1 MATTD
6 EDEVPDTGAV
16 FTFGKS
22 RFADNIPGKFW
33 IRDDPILQVACGD
46 EHTAL
51 VTASGRLF
59 TFGSNEWGQ
68 LGHGHT
74 KLLHKPTCVKGL
86 KQERVTLAACGKSHT
101 LIATDGG
108 VYGFGANGERQLG
121 ITSDQ
126 PTCLEPV
133 HIKELDGVDIKMICA
148 GAEHSMAL
156 TDRGAVL
163 VWGGGDEGQLGLTD
177 VTDYV
182 SPTEL
187 KLEASVICISTGY
200 YHSALVTEDG
210 KLYTFGEGIGGKL
223 GLSEMHLKKNSRPQS
238 VSGIQGKV
246 VWVSCGGNHTVA
258 LTADGRSYSFGD
270 GNNGQ
275 LGLGTKILDASTPQP
290 VRGLEGLKIARA
302 SSGENHTAFL
312 TETGQLY
319 VCGDGRHGKLGLV
332 EGDSEVLSNQFFPTL
347 ITRFFGF
354 QVQQVACGGCHTVV
368 LAVRQDEVSLNG
380 EGFINLKPNDL
391 TIPPAAGMSARDR
404 RRQKT
409 GQLPPLS
416 QGNISNKRPSLDGTI
431 HNPLDKSKLPSIGAD
446 LTKAEDDEVMDRPI
460 RPRRQS
466 LFQQATDDDTIRYA
480 DSDIE
485 SEVSEVSDL
494 NKTHVLTVRESAVN
508 QLQPLKPRPDHS
520 AARFSD
526 IEDQNTEDSEQE
538 LSTEEKEED
547 TPTDQK
553 ESMNTELK
561 EPYSQEKIDTNI
573 GDNLPK
579 QSDSAC
585 ERTATE
591 DNNELKSPTKSS
603 GREKGTSKF
612 ARLFGLHKKR
622 NGLSKEKSCDEGFLT
637 EESVKDNKHKV
648 CNTEQDQKD
657 ANTSGDQTSETSP
670 QKNHSPESNAH
681 KSKTCNIL

>member
-6 EDEVPDTGAV
+6 EDDVPDTGAI

-33 IRDDPILQVACGD
+33 IRDDPVLQVACGD

-51 VTASGRLF
+51 VTASGRVF

-86 KQERVTLAACGKSHT
+86 KQERVILAACGKSHT

-126 PTCLEPV
+126 PSFLEPV
-133 HIKELDGVDIKMICA
+133 HVKELDGIDIKMICA

-163 VWGGGDEGQLGLTD
+163 VWGSGDEGQLGLTD
-177 VTDYV
+177 ITDNA

-187 KLEASVICISTGY
+187 KLEASVICISAGY

-210 KLYTFGEGIGGKL
+210 KLYTFGEGVGGKL
-223 GLSEMHLKKNSRPQS
+223 GLPETLLKKNTRPQS

-246 VWVSCGGNHTVA
+246 VWVSCGGNHTLA
-258 LTADGRSYSFGD
+258 LTADGRPYSFGD

-275 LGLGTKILDASTPQP
+275 LGLGTKVLDAPTPQP

-312 TETGQLY
+312 TETGQFY

-332 EGDSEVLSNQFFPTL
+332 EGDSEALSNQFFPTL
-347 ITRFFGF
+347 VTRFFGF

-368 LAVRQDEVSLNG
+368 LAVRQAGVSLN
-380 EGFINLKPNDL
+380 EEDIVNLKANDL
-391 TIPPAAGMSARDR
+391 NTPSAAGRSARDR

-416 QGNISNKRPSLDGTI
+416 QENISKKRPSLDDVI
-431 HNPLDKSKLPSIGAD
+431 HNPLNKSKLPGIGAEKD
-446 LTKAEDDEVMDRPI
+446 LTKAEDDEAMDRPI

-466 LFQQATDDDTIRYA
+466 LFQQATDDDTIRHA
-480 DSDIE
+480 DSDVE

-494 NKTHVLTVRESAVN
+494 NKTHVLTVGESTPD
-508 QLQPLKPRPDHS
+508 QFQPLKPRPGHS

-526 IEDQNTEDSEQE
+526 IEDQNNEDSEQE
-538 LSTEEKEED
+538 LSTEEKEVVPQ
-547 TPTDQK
+547 TNQK
-553 ESMNTELK
+553 VSVITEVK
-561 EPYSQEKIDTNI
+561 KPYSQEKIDTSD
-573 GDNLPK
+573 GDNSAK

-585 ERTATE
+585 DRTATD
-591 DNNELKSPTKSS
+591 DNKELKSPTKSS
-603 GREKGTSKF
+603 EKGTSKF
-612 ARLFGLHKKR
+612 ARLFGLHRKK
-622 NGLSKEKSCDEGFLT
+622 NGLSKEKSSDEGFLT
-637 EESVKDNKHKV
+637 EESLKDNKNKV
-648 CNTEQDQKD
+648 YSTEQDQKD
-657 ANTSGDQTSETSP
+657 ANTSGDQNSEKSA
-670 QKNHSPESNAH
+670 QKDHSPESNAH